1 MPKFDGTGPLGQG
14 VGFGRGMGPCGAGSG
29 ICPGRGL
36 GQRLRRERFIS
47 PKNELAALE
56 KEKEFLF
63 QELEIIKEEIEFLK
77 ADK

>member
-1 MPKFDGTGPLGQG
+1 MELVLLVKALALDEEWVLVVRVLGF
-14 VGFGRGMGPCGAGSG
+14 VRAE
-29 ICPGRGL
+29 GL

-56 KEKEFLF
+56 KEKVIFI